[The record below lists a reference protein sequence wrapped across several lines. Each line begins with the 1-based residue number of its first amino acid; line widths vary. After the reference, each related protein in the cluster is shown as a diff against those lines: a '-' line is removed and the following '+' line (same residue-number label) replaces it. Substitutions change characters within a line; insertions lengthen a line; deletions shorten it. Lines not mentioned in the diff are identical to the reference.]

1 MSLDLPSKST
11 SFVHLTLV
19 PYINVSGELKTKPT
33 QHSVKE
39 LRSLGIGPNCLICR
53 SETELPKDEKKK
65 IALFCSVDMSNVI
78 SMHDVETVYSIPL
91 LLHKQKVDEIVL
103 KDLGLKTKKPNL
115 NDWKKVVKAKLN
127 PKKSVEVAMVG
138 KYTELKDSY
147 KSLNEALDHAGIKN
161 NAKVNITFIEA
172 EKLTKRN
179 VKTKLKFADAVLVPG
194 GFGSRGIEG
203 MIIACEY
210 ARIKK
215 MPYFGICLGMQ
226 IALIEFARNM
236 LGLKGANST
245 EFDLSLIH
253 I

>member
-1 MSLDLPSKST
+1 MILVISSYEINPFLFENSLIGSSSDQKETRSFSATLGRFVTSIDTKSMLTLPSKST

-19 PYINVSGELKTKPT
+19 PYINASGELKTKPT

-78 SMHDVETVYSIPL
+78 SMHDVDTVYSIPL

-115 NDWKKVVKAKLN
+115 NDWKKVVQAKLN

-147 KSLNEALDHAGIKN
+147 KSLNEATKVLSKLYLHHA
-161 NAKVNITFIEA
+161 
-172 EKLTKRN
+172 
-179 VKTKLKFADAVLVPG
+179 
-194 GFGSRGIEG
+194 
-203 MIIACEY
+203 
-210 ARIKK
+210 
-215 MPYFGICLGMQ
+215 
-226 IALIEFARNM
+226 
-236 LGLKGANST
+236 
-245 EFDLSLIH
+245 
-253 I
+253 

>member
-1 MSLDLPSKST
+1 MSLDHPSKST

-19 PYINVSGELKTKPT
+19 PYINASGELKTKPT

-78 SMHDVETVYSIPL
+78 SMHDVDTVYSIPL

-115 NDWKKVVKAKLN
+115 NDWKKVVQAKLN

-161 NAKVNITFIEA
+161 NAKVNITFN
-172 EKLTKRN
+172 LN
-179 VKTKLKFADAVLVPG
+179 D
-194 GFGSRGIEG
+194 S
-203 MIIACEY
+203 
-210 ARIKK
+210 
-215 MPYFGICLGMQ
+215 
-226 IALIEFARNM
+226 
-236 LGLKGANST
+236 
-245 EFDLSLIH
+245 
-253 I
+253 

>member
-78 SMHDVETVYSIPL
+78 SMHDVDTVYSIPL

-115 NDWKKVVKAKLN
+115 NDWKKVVRAKLN

-161 NAKVNITFIEA
+161 NAKVNITFVEA

-179 VKTKLKFADAVLVPG
+179 VKTKLKFADAVLV
-194 GFGSRGIEG
+194 
-203 MIIACEY
+203 
-210 ARIKK
+210 
-215 MPYFGICLGMQ
+215 
-226 IALIEFARNM
+226 
-236 LGLKGANST
+236 
-245 EFDLSLIH
+245 LSLIH
-253 I
+253 ISEPTRLV